1 MQDIDLASYSF
12 FKGMKKEHLDLF
24 SSKVSK
30 DTFKANEYVFKEKE
44 KASNLFLVLKGKV
57 SIEAISPE
65 GIPFSIQILK
75 QGDILGWS
83 WMIPP
88 YEWRFS
94 ARAMENTELLVIDG
108 EFIRKKS
115 EKDHD
120 LGYEIYKRL
129 AGIFVQRLEAT
140 RQQLLEMYH
149 AV

>member
-1 MQDIDLASYSF
+1 MQDINLASYPF
-12 FKGMKKEHLDLF
+12 FQGMKKEHLDLL
-24 SSKVSK
+24 SRQISQ
-30 DTFKANEYVFKEKE
+30 DTFKANEYVFEAKQ
-44 KASNLFLVLKGKV
+44 KASNLFLILKGKV

-65 GIPFSIQILK
+65 GRSFSIQVLN

-83 WMIPP
+83 WLVPP

-94 ARAMENTELLVIDG
+94 ARAVENTELLIIDG

-120 LGYEIYKRL
+120 LGYEIFKRL
-129 AGIFVQRLEAT
+129 APIFVQRLEAT